1 MFSILSGLL
10 SVGLN
15 EREALETAADASA
28 NAAVK
33 DHITT
38 HVVEMDRGTVAFS
51 DIADGFLVP
60 LQAGYMLAN
69 GFNSGAEVKALDDLA
84 KVYQRDAKRRAENLT
99 TALEPL
105 SNGIVGTIF
114 AAVLI
119 ACYLPVYDLFLGLTA
134 G

>member
-1 MFSILSGLL
+1 MP
-10 SVGLN
+10 V
-15 EREALETAADASA
+15 
-28 NAAVK
+28 
-33 DHITT
+33 
-38 HVVEMDRGTVAFS
+38 
-51 DIADGFLVP
+51 
-60 LQAGYMLAN
+60 LAN